1 MSGALAVT
9 LPLRVAAKPFSIQ
22 PEAAADFRIVTKGEF
37 WVLGVAGSGPYAS
50 AGEWVGQL
58 WSTAKKRDRR
68 LPQGLNKDCYVCP
81 NQGRETEFTYYIGR
95 ESQAE
100 LKKLPPDTVAIRVPA
115 HTYAVAG
122 YQGPAGGRDVYADLT
137 GWLER
142 QGYET
147 VPGALRI
154 EVYPAG
160 GSRPGDPLRL
170 DVYLPV
176 RTREPKASP
185 SASPAAGSAT
195 TPPDREKQTLEPL
208 RIKDTHAQN
217 QKLEV
222 IHSSFSHSLFENCRA
237 EAVTFRDVSMP
248 SLLFENANL
257 QRVRFDDVNLSG
269 GEIQNANLSDLQIK
283 GAQLGGALFRHIGL
297 PPADHPAHQAEAEQ
311 RPLRFEECDL
321 HGSTVKDSDLSG
333 VAISGCKMRG
343 MSIDGIAIED
353 LLAAYREKQGERKA
367 AAAPR
372 GTGTSPIPNKQRAAP
387 KGKAR

>member
-9 LPLRVAAKPFSIQ
+9 LPLRVAAEPFSIQ
-22 PEAAADFRIVTKGEF
+22 PGAAADFRIVTKGEF
-37 WVLGVAGSGPYAS
+37 WVVGVAGSGPYAS

-58 WSTAKKRDRR
+58 WSTATKRDRR
-68 LPQGLNKDCYVCP
+68 LPHGLNKDCYVCP

-95 ESQAE
+95 ESQE
-100 LKKLPPDTVAIRVPA
+100 EHKKLPPGTVTIRVPA

-185 SASPAAGSAT
+185 SASRAAGSAT
-195 TPPDREKQTLEPL
+195 TQPDKEKQTLEPI
-208 RIKDTHAQN
+208 RIKDTHEQT

-222 IHSSFSHSLFENCRA
+222 TNSSFSHSLFENCRA
-237 EAVTFRDVSMP
+237 EAVAFRDVAMP
-248 SLLFENANL
+248 GLLFENANL
-257 QRVRFDDVNLSG
+257 ERARFDDVNLSRG
-269 GEIQNANLSDLQIK
+269 QIQNANLSDLEIK

-297 PPADHPAHQAEAEQ
+297 PPPGDPAHQAGAEQ
-311 RPLRFEECDL
+311 RPLRFEQCDL
-321 HGSTVKDSDLSG
+321 HGSTVKDCDLSG
-333 VAISGCKMRG
+333 VAISGSKMHG
-343 MSIDGIAIED
+343 MTINGISVED
-353 LLAAYREKQGERKA
+353 LLAAYRKQH
-367 AAAPR
+367 
-372 GTGTSPIPNKQRAAP
+372 
-387 KGKAR
+387 GKE